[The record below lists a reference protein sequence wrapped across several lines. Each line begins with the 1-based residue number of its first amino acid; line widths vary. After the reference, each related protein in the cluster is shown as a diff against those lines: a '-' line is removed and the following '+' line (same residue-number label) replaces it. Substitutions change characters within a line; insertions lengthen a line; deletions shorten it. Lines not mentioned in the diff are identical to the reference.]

1 MSCGE
6 KSIYQEVGGLNEV
19 NFSVAFNDVDFCIR
33 VHHAGYRNVWTPF
46 AELYHHE
53 SATRGNDMSPDKV
66 ERFKRE
72 IAAMEELHGDILM
85 HDPSYSENL
94 SLDTGVGSFSYRFR

>member
-1 MSCGE
+1 MKWGD
-6 KSIYQEVGGLNEV
+6 
-19 NFSVAFNDVDFCIR
+19 FNDVDFCIR
-33 VHHAGYRNVWTPF
+33 VHDAGYRNVWTPF

-72 IAAMEELHGDILM
+72 IAAMEKLHGDILV

-94 SLDTGVGSFSYRFR
+94 SLDAGVSSFSYRFR

>member
-1 MSCGE
+1 
-6 KSIYQEVGGLNEV
+6 
-19 NFSVAFNDVDFCIR
+19 
-33 VHHAGYRNVWTPF
+33 
-46 AELYHHE
+46 
-53 SATRGNDMSPDKV
+53 MSPDKV

-94 SLDTGVGSFSYRFR
+94 SLLIQVLVHFPIDLGDVITGN

>member
-1 MSCGE
+1 MVK

-53 SATRGNDMSPDKV
+53 SAPVVMICLLIKWNVLK
-66 ERFKRE
+66 EK
-72 IAAMEELHGDILM
+72 
-85 HDPSYSENL
+85 
-94 SLDTGVGSFSYRFR
+94 